1 MTVRNA
7 LDDLVGEGLIERRH
21 GSGTYVAP
29 QAFTRFLGLTSS
41 TQDMAAGSGRMT
53 EPRASAGRRY
63 LELAGN
69 LVERLRDGEWPSIDR
84 AADLVAESLAR
95 GGTIHA
101 FGTGHSHVL
110 AEELYYRAGG
120 FVRVSPI
127 LFEGLMLH
135 SSALLSTSLE
145 RMPGL
150 AEALLEDHPIAR
162 GDVLVVASNSGRNA
176 VTAELAQAARA
187 AGASVIAL
195 TSLRHA
201 TAQEPRTQGLPR
213 LHEVADVVID
223 NGGIVG
229 DAAIDIEGF
238 EVRVAPTSTLV
249 GAAILNAMTAEA
261 VERLV
266 ARGTPPEVYTS
277 SNVDGG
283 DAANA
288 RYQSHGS
295 GR

>member
-1 MTVRNA
+1 MT
-7 LDDLVGEGLIERRH
+7 G
-21 GSGTYVAP
+21 
-29 QAFTRFLGLTSS
+29 Q
-41 TQDMAAGSGRMT
+41 
-53 EPRASAGRRY
+53 RASAGRRY
-63 LELAGN
+63 LELAGD
-69 LVERLRDGEWPSIDR
+69 LVERLLDGEWPNIDR
-84 AADLVAESLAR
+84 AADLVADALSR

-150 AEALLEDHPIAR
+150 AEALLDDHPIAR

-187 AGASVIAL
+187 AGASVIAV

-201 TAQEPRTQGLPR
+201 NAQEARTHGLPR

-238 EVRVAPTSTLV
+238 DGPGRPDVDPGRRRDPECHDRGGRRAPGGARHTTRGLHEQQRRRWGRRERSIPVARERSVTYAGAASPFAVRGVLEGFYGNPGPTSSV
-249 GAAILNAMTAEA
+249 S
-261 VERLV
+261 R
-266 ARGTPPEVYTS
+266 S
-277 SNVDGG
+277 SNSSPRT
-283 DAANA
+283 A
-288 RYQSHGS
+288 
-295 GR
+295 

>member
-1 MTVRNA
+1 
-7 LDDLVGEGLIERRH
+7 
-21 GSGTYVAP
+21 
-29 QAFTRFLGLTSS
+29 
-41 TQDMAAGSGRMT
+41 
-53 EPRASAGRRY
+53 
-63 LELAGN
+63 
-69 LVERLRDGEWPSIDR
+69 
-84 AADLVAESLAR
+84 
-95 GGTIHA
+95 
-101 FGTGHSHVL
+101 
-110 AEELYYRAGG
+110 
-120 FVRVSPI
+120 
-127 LFEGLMLH
+127 
-135 SSALLSTSLE
+135 
-145 RMPGL
+145 MPGL
-150 AEALLEDHPIAR
+150 AEALLADHPIAR

-187 AGASVIAL
+187 AGASVIAV

-201 TAQEPRTQGLPR
+201 SAQEPRTQGMPR

-223 NGGIVG
+223 NGGVVG

-238 EVRVAPTSTLV
+238 EARVAPTSTLV

>member
-7 LDDLVGEGLIERRH
+7 MDDLVGEGLVERRH

-29 QAFTRFLGLTSS
+29 PAFARFLGVASL
-41 TQDMAAGSGRMT
+41 TQDMAAGGRT
-53 EPRASAGRRY
+53 TTPRASAGRRY
-63 LELAGN
+63 LELAAN
-69 LVERLRDGEWPSIDR
+69 LVERLLDGEWPNIDR

-150 AEALLEDHPIAR
+150 AEALLADHPIAP

-187 AGASVIAL
+187 AGPPAA
-195 TSLRHA
+195 
-201 TAQEPRTQGLPR
+201 PRR
-213 LHEVADVVID
+213 
-223 NGGIVG
+223 
-229 DAAIDIEGF
+229 
-238 EVRVAPTSTLV
+238 
-249 GAAILNAMTAEA
+249 
-261 VERLV
+261 
-266 ARGTPPEVYTS
+266 RGS
-277 SNVDGG
+277 W
-283 DAANA
+283 
-288 RYQSHGS
+288 
-295 GR
+295 

>member
-1 MTVRNA
+1 MTA
-7 LDDLVGEGLIERRH
+7 
-21 GSGTYVAP
+21 
-29 QAFTRFLGLTSS
+29 
-41 TQDMAAGSGRMT
+41 
-53 EPRASAGRRY
+53 PRASAGRRY
-63 LELAGN
+63 LELAGD
-69 LVERLRDGEWPSIDR
+69 LVERLLDGEWPNIDR
-84 AADLVAESLAR
+84 AADLVADSLAR

-120 FVRVSPI
+120 FVRVNPI

-150 AEALLEDHPIAR
+150 AEALLADHPIAR

-187 AGASVIAL
+187 AGASVIAV

-223 NGGIVG
+223 NGGSLATRRSTSMASRSG
-229 DAAIDIEGF
+229 SP
-238 EVRVAPTSTLV
+238 RRPRSSAPRS
-249 GAAILNAMTAEA
+249 
-261 VERLV
+261 
-266 ARGTPPEVYTS
+266 
-277 SNVDGG
+277 
-283 DAANA
+283 
-288 RYQSHGS
+288 
-295 GR
+295 

>member
-1 MTVRNA
+1 MTIRSA
-7 LDDLVGEGLIERRH
+7 TDDLVGEGLVERRH
-21 GSGTYVAP
+21 GSGTYVAQ
-29 QAFTRFLGLTSS
+29 QAFARFLGLTSF
-41 TQDMAAGSGRMT
+41 TQDMREGDRVGGRMT
-53 EPRASAGRRY
+53 APRTSAGRRY
-63 LELAGN
+63 LELAGV
-69 LVERLRDGEWPSIDR
+69 LIERLLDGEWPNIDR
-84 AADLVAESLAR
+84 AADLVADALSR

-135 SSALLSTSLE
+135 SSALLSTALE

-150 AEALLEDHPIAR
+150 AEALLDDHPIAR

-201 TAQEPRTQGLPR
+201 TAHEPRTQGLPR

-238 EVRVAPTSTLV
+238 EVRVAPTSRWSV
-249 GAAILNAMTAEA
+249 P
-261 VERLV
+261 R
-266 ARGTPPEVYTS
+266 S
-277 SNVDGG
+277 
-283 DAANA
+283 
-288 RYQSHGS
+288 
-295 GR
+295 